1 MKQFFAGILV
11 LGWSATTAFACW
23 QTGGP
28 PVVSLAVQSLN
39 IRVTNNDRPQKGL
52 RFELHK
58 AITFNVE
65 EARKTGAFEK
75 QILKSA
81 TTDSLGLLSF
91 GEVKPG
97 KYWIFS
103 GRLSDSVAV
112 EVVAPTRFS
121 VNKRIWYYHFGDGC
135 FAAVAENVVEASG
148 ALSKQYRRSS
158 QMEKANSQ
166 GPTANDRRPT
176 TDD

>member
-1 MKQFFAGILV
+1 VKQSFACILLLSCSV
-11 LGWSATTAFACW
+11 STAFACW

-28 PVVSLAVQSLN
+28 PILSLASQSLN
-39 IRVTNNDRPQKGL
+39 MRVTNNDKAERGM

-58 AITFNVE
+58 AITFDVE

-75 QILKSA
+75 RILKSA

-97 KYWIFS
+97 KYWVFS

-112 EVVAPTRFS
+112 EVVAPTPVS
-121 VNKRIWYYHFGDGC
+121 ANKRIWYYHFADGC
-135 FAAVAENVVEASG
+135 FAAVAENAG
-148 ALSKQYRRSS
+148 
-158 QMEKANSQ
+158 
-166 GPTANDRRPT
+166 
-176 TDD
+176 

>member
-1 MKQFFAGILV
+1 VRRFLAGALV
-11 LGWSATTAFACW
+11 LSWTATAAFACRE
-23 QTGGP
+23 TGGP
-28 PVVSLAVQSLN
+28 PVVLLAAQSLN
-39 IRVTNNDRPQKGL
+39 MRVTNNEKAQRGL

-58 AITFNVE
+58 AITFDAE

-81 TTDSLGLLSF
+81 TTDALGLLSF

-112 EVVAPTRFS
+112 EVLAPTPFS
-121 VNKRIWYYHFGDGC
+121 VIKRIWWHHFGDGC
-135 FAAVAENVVEASG
+135 FAAV
-148 ALSKQYRRSS
+148 
-158 QMEKANSQ
+158 
-166 GPTANDRRPT
+166 T
-176 TDD
+176 